1 MGAGRTARGQGR
13 RRPLWLVLALS
24 AVAAA
29 ALALGGAAGGGGV
42 AADGSVAAVPTNEES
57 QDPAISAD
65 GRFVAFDS
73 FASNLVAGDTNGVV
87 DVFVRD
93 RVAGATERVSVS
105 SSGAQA
111 NGSVSAA
118 MSADGRFVAFSSDL
132 VAGDT
137 LEDLDDVF
145 VRDRVAGTTKRV
157 SVSSTGAQANDSSKS
172 PAISADG
179 RFVVFGSGASNL
191 VAGDT
196 NGAYDVFVRDRVAG
210 TTERVS
216 LTSTG
221 AQVNHGSNV
230 GAGAISADGRFVVFD
245 STASNLVA
253 GDTNGAM
260 DVFVRDRVARTT
272 ERVSV
277 SSAGAEARA
286 GCKDSGDADHS
297 VTG

>member
-157 SVSSTGAQANDSSKS
+157 SVSSTGAQANDSSKLANGVRYHLWS
-172 PAISADG
+172 CTRARRAARSASSI
-179 RFVVFGSGASNL
+179 RRHHNP
-191 VAGDT
+191 
-196 NGAYDVFVRDRVAG
+196 
-210 TTERVS
+210 S
-216 LTSTG
+216 LTLSSGTSPGLGFGGGGSSVVLYTG
-221 AQVNHGSNV
+221 
-230 GAGAISADGRFVVFD
+230 
-245 STASNLVA
+245 
-253 GDTNGAM
+253 
-260 DVFVRDRVARTT
+260 
-272 ERVSV
+272 
-277 SSAGAEARA
+277 
-286 GCKDSGDADHS
+286 
-297 VTG
+297 